1 MYVLSLGGTCSDGLK
16 GCSMLFVSYRGGG
29 VACYAN
35 CEGSSVI
42 VSDSNSDIGVDV
54 GSSCFIDG
62 SSVVVHVNSDV
73 DNRCLCGV
81 CFIDVNVAMDVVGD
95 QVDCSYDIKGYSTV
109 VVVVAERINDEGRS
123 FLMESWINGNN
134 DTGSSSQLRYHGVS
148 SVPSLEGVFS
158 NRGSYHP
165 NVSFHFNNK
174 NVSKVMV

>member
-1 MYVLSLGGTCSDGLK
+1 
-16 GCSMLFVSYRGGG
+16 MLFELCSGGG

-81 CFIDVNVAMDVVGD
+81 E
-95 QVDCSYDIKGYSTV
+95 GYSTV

-123 FLMESWINGNN
+123 FLMESWINSNN
-134 DTGSSSQLRYHGVS
+134 DTGSSSQLRYHGDS

-174 NVSKVMV
+174 NVSKGIYIYI

>member
-1 MYVLSLGGTCSDGLK
+1 
-16 GCSMLFVSYRGGG
+16 MLFELCSGGG

-73 DNRCLCGV
+73 
-81 CFIDVNVAMDVVGD
+81 CFIDVNVAVDVVGD

-109 VVVVAERINDEGRS
+109 VVVVAERRS
-123 FLMESWINGNN
+123 FLMESWINSNN
-134 DTGSSSQLRYHGVS
+134 DTGSSSQLRYHGDS

-174 NVSKVMV
+174 NVSKGIYIYI

>member
-1 MYVLSLGGTCSDGLK
+1 MMLSRLKCDPVVYVLSLGVTCSDGLK
-16 GCSMLFVSYRGGG
+16 GSSMLFVSYGGCG

-35 CEGSSVI
+35 CEGSSV
-42 VSDSNSDIGVDV
+42 VLNDGNGSNDADV

-62 SSVVVHVNSDV
+62 SSDAFNTAVDV
-73 DNRCLCGV
+73 IGDQTDCSYGIKGS
-81 CFIDVNVAMDVVGD
+81 FIDVGP
-95 QVDCSYDIKGYSTV
+95 SI
-109 VVVVAERINDEGRS
+109 
-123 FLMESWINGNN
+123 LMESSIIGN
-134 DTGSSSQLRYHGVS
+134 DTGSSSQLRYHGYS

>member
-1 MYVLSLGGTCSDGLK
+1 
-16 GCSMLFVSYRGGG
+16 MLFELCSGGG

-54 GSSCFIDG
+54 GSSCFIDDVC
-62 SSVVVHVNSDV
+62 VV
-73 DNRCLCGV
+73 LKI

-123 FLMESWINGNN
+123 FLMESWINSNN
-134 DTGSSSQLRYHGVS
+134 DTGSSSQLRYHGDS

-174 NVSKVMV
+174 NVSKGSLSVMVMFRFFFF